1 MARKYKNVRGTN
13 DFLIAAIG
21 LTLLGLWAVRD
32 GWFPTKKL
40 LEKHPL
46 VEKAVFEDAGRV
58 DAVLVETGMNV
69 SSNSPLIRMNVKD
82 LDQKQADAE
91 ERLKQAEI
99 EIRRLDSLS
108 ATSTGDTDYRELA
121 EQKEEEIKEIK
132 REIAGIKQTRMRHI
146 LRSKHKGKIKEISVE
161 PDQRVDAGDIA
172 AVIRVH
178 DHFYTFNKSLAIGSL
193 LGAAIC
199 AIIHIKLK

>member
-1 MARKYKNVRGTN
+1 MARKYKNVQGTN

-32 GWFPTKKL
+32 GWFPTKKV
-40 LEKHPL
+40 LESHPL
-46 VEKAVFEDAGRV
+46 VEEAVFEDAGRV
-58 DAVLVETGMNV
+58 EAILVETGMNV

-82 LDQKQADAE
+82 LDQRQDEEQQRLQKAE
-91 ERLKQAEI
+91 HEMR
-99 EIRRLDSLS
+99 SLEAHS
-108 ATSTGDTDYRELA
+108 AASAGGTEQRNLI

-132 REIAGIKQTRMRHI
+132 RQIAGIKQTRMRHI
-146 LRSKHKGKIKEISVE
+146 LRSRHKGKVKQILVE
-161 PDQRVDAGDIA
+161 PDQRVQSGDAAI
-172 AVIRVH
+172 VIRVD